1 MKTRSSFKFRS
12 HLTVLLLA
20 AASGALLTPFSTLA
34 QVRQAQ
40 PNWLQYQL
48 GVQASDGPANPSYN
62 SGLVQNTNWLTT
74 SIAIFPDTH
83 DDAYADASI
92 SYGGLQLNAGSAV
105 NNSPSDGDGYLTSFG
120 PSVGG
125 GWDIAFQDT
134 LTLTSPTLPVN
145 SPVQVQV
152 ACVYVGSTSPGI
164 GINQSDGAGDSA
176 SVGIQVLTYA
186 GYNTVTGP
194 VGGTLQTN
202 TLTYVFNAWTGT
214 GVDDGAV
221 IVPSIT
227 LSGGVYDGD
236 GLSMSFSVAASV
248 ASQTYVDVLT
258 PGVSYISASGTVY
271 PTLLSAGPPT
281 LGIQPATNGVTLFW
295 PVTTTTYRL
304 QQIADLTTANW
315 VSNTLPINVVSG
327 TNQVTVSP
335 ATGNQFFRLINP

>member
-1 MKTRSSFKFRS
+1 M
-12 HLTVLLLA
+12 LWLA
-20 AASGALLTPFSTLA
+20 AASGALLAPSSTLA
-34 QVRQAQ
+34 QVTQAQ
-40 PNWLQYQL
+40 PNWLQYQI
-48 GVQASDGPANPSYN
+48 GAYATGGSGSVADN
-62 SGLVQNTNWLTT
+62 SGPVQNTNLLTT
-74 SIAIFPDTH
+74 SISIYPQAQ
-83 DDAYADASI
+83 DDVYANASI

-105 NNSPSDGDGYLTSFG
+105 NNSPSDGDGYVAEFG
-120 PSVGG
+120 PTVGG
-125 GWDIAFQDT
+125 GWDIAFQDY
-134 LTLTSPTLPVN
+134 LTFTSPTLPVN

-152 ACVYVGSTSPGI
+152 ACVYAGSTSPGI
-164 GINQSDGAGDSA
+164 SIDQYDGAGAGA

-186 GYNTVTGP
+186 GYNTVTDA

-202 TLTYVFNAWTGT
+202 TLTNVFSAWTGT
-214 GVDDGAV
+214 GGDDGAV
-221 IVPSIT
+221 IIPSISM
-227 LSGGVYDGD
+227 SGGVYDGD
-236 GLSMSFSVAASV
+236 GLSMVFSVSASV

-258 PGVSYISASGTVY
+258 PGVSYTSSSGTVY
-271 PTLLSAGPPT
+271 PTLLAAARPT